1 MNLESLEGKKI
12 SIICGGWSAER
23 EISLKTGKAVFNAL
37 QDLNL
42 DLDLI
47 DIKSEKEAYDLDN
60 SLGLAFIALHGRGG
74 EDGFIQNLFEQKL
87 IPYTGSDS
95 SVCKLTMNKSETKKI
110 WIQEDLLTPDF
121 LEINFDS
128 ESDSYHELNFGIQN
142 LNEITQRN
150 KPIVV
155 KPCREGSS
163 FGISIV
169 QDTSNGIKEEIHE
182 ARSYDNIIILEEF
195 IEGTELT
202 VPILDGRALTPIS
215 IKPNSKFYDYE
226 AKYEKK
232 DTVYE
237 ASKLNKKRMK
247 EVKDLALRAYSVL
260 GCRGWARVDLI
271 DSREENFYLIEI
283 NTVPGL
289 TNTSL
294 FPKSA
299 ALEGI
304 SFTELVIRM
313 LKTA

>member
-1 MNLESLEGKKI
+1 MNLGSLEGKKI

-23 EISLKTGKAVFNAL
+23 EISLKTGRAVFKAL
-37 QDLNL
+37 EDLNL

-47 DIKSEKEAYDLDN
+47 DIKSEKEAHDLDS

-74 EDGFIQNLFEQKL
+74 EDGFIQDLFEQKL
-87 IPYTGSDS
+87 IPYTGSNS
-95 SVCKLTMNKSETKKI
+95 SVCKLTMDKSETKKI
-110 WIQEDLLTPDF
+110 WIKEGLLTPDF

-142 LNEITQRN
+142 LSEIIQRN

-155 KPCREGSS
+155 KPSREGSS

-169 QDTSNGIKEEIHE
+169 QDTSNGVNEEILE
-182 ARSYDNIIILEEF
+182 ARNYDNRIILEEF

-202 VPILDGRALTPIS
+202 VPILDGKALTPIS

-226 AKYEKK
+226 AKYERQ

-237 ASKLNKKRMK
+237 ASKLNKQRMK
-247 EVKDLALRAYSVL
+247 EVKGLALKAHSVL
-260 GCRGWARVDLI
+260 GCKGWARVDLI
-271 DSREENFYLIEI
+271 ESKEENFYLIEI

>member
-23 EISLKTGKAVFNAL
+23 EISLKTGKAVFKAL
-37 QDLNL
+37 EDLNL

-47 DIKSEKEAYDLDN
+47 DIKSEKEAHDLDS

-74 EDGFIQNLFEQKL
+74 EDGFIQDLFEQKL
-87 IPYTGSDS
+87 IPYTGSNS
-95 SVCKLTMNKSETKKI
+95 SVCKLTMDKSETKKI
-110 WIQEDLLTPDF
+110 WIKEGLLTPDF

-142 LNEITQRN
+142 LSEIIQRN

-155 KPCREGSS
+155 KPSREGSS

-169 QDTSNGIKEEIHE
+169 QDTSNGVNEEILA
-182 ARSYDNIIILEEF
+182 ARSYDNRIILEEF

-202 VPILDGRALTPIS
+202 VPILDGKALTPIS

-226 AKYEKK
+226 AKYERT

-237 ASKLNKKRMK
+237 ASKLDKQRMK
-247 EVKDLALRAYSVL
+247 EVKGLALKAYSVL
-260 GCRGWARVDLI
+260 GCKGWARVDLI
-271 DSREENFYLIEI
+271 ESKEENFYLIEI

>member
-1 MNLESLEGKKI
+1 M
-12 SIICGGWSAER
+12 
-23 EISLKTGKAVFNAL
+23 
-37 QDLNL
+37 
-42 DLDLI
+42 
-47 DIKSEKEAYDLDN
+47 
-60 SLGLAFIALHGRGG
+60 AFIALHGRGG
-74 EDGFIQNLFEQKL
+74 EDGFIQDLFEQKL
-87 IPYTGSDS
+87 IPYTGSNS
-95 SVCKLTMNKSETKKI
+95 SVCKLTMDKSETKKI
-110 WIQEDLLTPDF
+110 WIKEGLLTPDF

-142 LNEITQRN
+142 LSEIIQRN

-169 QDTSNGIKEEIHE
+169 QDTSNGVNEEILE
-182 ARSYDNIIILEEF
+182 ARSYDNRVILEEF

-202 VPILDGRALTPIS
+202 VPVLDGKTLTPIS

-226 AKYEKK
+226 AKYERK

-237 ASKLNKKRMK
+237 ASKLNKQRMK
-247 EVKDLALRAYSVL
+247 EVKGLALKAYSVL
-260 GCRGWARVDLI
+260 GCKGWARVDLI
-271 DSREENFYLIEI
+271 DSKEENFYLIEI

>member
-23 EISLKTGKAVFNAL
+23 EISLKTGKAVFKAL
-37 QDLNL
+37 EDLNL

-47 DIKSEKEAYDLDN
+47 DIKSEKEAHDLDS

-87 IPYTGSDS
+87 IPYTGSNS
-95 SVCKLTMNKSETKKI
+95 SVCKLTMDKSETKKI
-110 WIQEDLLTPDF
+110 WIKEGLLTPDF

-142 LNEITQRN
+142 LSEIIQRN

-163 FGISIV
+163 FGINIV
-169 QDTSNGIKEEIHE
+169 QDTSNGVNEEILE
-182 ARSYDNIIILEEF
+182 ARSYDNTVILEEF

-202 VPILDGRALTPIS
+202 VPILDGKALTPIS

-226 AKYEKK
+226 AKYERK

-237 ASKLNKKRMK
+237 ASKLNKQRMK
-247 EVKDLALRAYSVL
+247 EVKGLALKAYSVL
-260 GCRGWARVDLI
+260 GCKGWARVDLI
-271 DSREENFYLIEI
+271 DSKEENFYLIEI

>member
-1 MNLESLEGKKI
+1 MIVIN
-12 SIICGGWSAER
+12 
-23 EISLKTGKAVFNAL
+23 
-37 QDLNL
+37 
-42 DLDLI
+42 
-47 DIKSEKEAYDLDN
+47 SEKEAYDLDN

-142 LNEITQRN
+142 LNEIIQRN

-283 NTVPGL
+283 NTVPVSYTHL
-289 TNTSL
+289 TLPT
-294 FPKSA
+294 KA
-299 ALEGI
+299 
-304 SFTELVIRM
+304 
-313 LKTA
+313 